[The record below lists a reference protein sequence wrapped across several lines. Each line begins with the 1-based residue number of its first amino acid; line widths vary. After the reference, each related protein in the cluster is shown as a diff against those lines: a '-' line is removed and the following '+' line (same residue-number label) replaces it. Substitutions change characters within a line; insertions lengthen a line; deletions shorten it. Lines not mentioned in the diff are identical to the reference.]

1 MARYLTLALK
11 RQKMTQLWSL
21 LAAEPFNLDD
31 RIIAYPTISFILR
44 TMASVSFP
52 NFEQNSSNKSARFGP
67 IEKFGTSVRPE
78 VEIGDQRPS
87 TGWYPERFPIDP
99 ENFGFLSDQVLE
111 ILGKMTFL
119 LTRAPPGDGVE
130 NQKSVLQFWRYPR
143 GAQIRE
149 RTSRNS
155 VGKCSVP
162 ALHPPKTW
170 KE

>member
-67 IEKFGTSVRPE
+67 IEKFG
-78 VEIGDQRPS
+78 RPS
-87 TGWYPERFPIDP
+87 DRKLKSETNVLRQADTPK
-99 ENFGFLSDQVLE
+99 GFLSTLK
-111 ILGKMTFL
+111 ILASFL
-119 LTRAPPGDGVE
+119 IR
-130 NQKSVLQFWRYPR
+130 FWRY
-143 GAQIRE
+143 
-149 RTSRNS
+149 
-155 VGKCSVP
+155 
-162 ALHPPKTW
+162 
-170 KE
+170 